1 MAYSEEIGPQKTL
14 AMKKMALFCLFVSFL
29 FCYLEWPPDNR
40 YFVYEIAYELLFQ
53 TSGKAD
59 AFSHPLVI
67 LPFLGQLLA
76 LIAVFLPNPKR
87 WMVITAIALMGTLV
101 LMLLIVGTLGLNW
114 KMMGAVV
121 PFVGAAVW
129 CWREFRKQGA
139 LPAR

>member
-1 MAYSEEIGPQKTL
+1 
-14 AMKKMALFCLFVSFL
+14 MKKLALFCLFISFL

-53 TSGKAD
+53 KSGKAD

-76 LIAVFLPNPKR
+76 LIAIFLPNPKR
-87 WMVITAIALMGTLV
+87 WMAITAIALMGTLV
-101 LMLLIVGTLGLNW
+101 LMLLIVGALGLNW
-114 KMMGAVV
+114 KILVAVV

-129 CWREFRKQGA
+129 CLRLFKKS
-139 LPAR
+139 